1 MRSLN
6 KIVFINSAHVR
17 YAEIG
22 LNGNVHLI
30 GTQGVGKSTLLRA
43 ILFFY
48 NADKQKLGIPKE
60 KKSFDDFYFEQSNSY
75 IVYEVERDESAFCVL
90 LSKSNGRTVFR
101 FIDSPYKKEWLID
114 ENGEVTAEMTTV
126 RTRLNGCYMSPIV
139 DRYEM
144 FRDII
149 YGNHQAVMKK
159 EFFKF
164 SIAES
169 SRYQNIPRSI
179 QNVFLNSK
187 LDADFIK
194 ETIIQSMDSESSF
207 IDLGYFRHQVSE
219 FEQEYSDI
227 GLWFTTNKRGECE
240 TRLDADRVVKLY
252 HSLLG
257 LKKNIEECGK
267 QLNYSYRT
275 AKEQLPSIAIEI
287 EKSNAALNDTIR
299 LISEENGKFNKER
312 DGLNAGLTLV
322 KDKLKSCRDKF
333 QDYQAKNIDDVLK
346 KHECEGSLK
355 NEKERLEERR
365 RLLTR
370 EYDDV
375 ADKFENLLKQVS
387 RALEEFKQ
395 NQTVRLNDKKAELL
409 EQQQRVLEKFEQSR
423 AAIVARYDE
432 KLESVKNTIDSLKA
446 DSVACDK
453 KLLELKYVHPFAD
466 KIRECDEQLKSL
478 NTQESETK
486 VLKSTNQAELSKLS
500 AQRDAEQERNRVEYE
515 KENDALVAKNQDLIA
530 QLKNLDELLERQ
542 KGSFYEWLSQNKPGW
557 ENSIGKVVDEE
568 AVLYNTTLS
577 PELVNVGAT
586 AAGAEAATDANN
598 ALFGV
603 KINLEDLPIRVRTPE
618 EIANEKK
625 SVLKFVEEN
634 KAKQTELADAL
645 EKKNAAVERLYAPK
659 IKPLLENI
667 RNADNDLVQIPI
679 KRKRIENER
688 EKWIRDDAAEIEK
701 RKKEIQSQQS
711 LLSEKLLNAE
721 DQQNKIVA
729 DKNRELKA
737 NEKAKLQENESL
749 QNAFDDFRVQILTEI
764 ETRKNEAENER
775 KNLLLQRD
783 EELKNKNVDVSVL
796 KECEAEIDNVQ
807 QQLNEIERN
816 RDLVARY
823 RYDKQEFFD
832 REDEFKNDKRDLES
846 RLNDLQQKFNAR
858 KERLEAKR
866 VEQNNVLQKN
876 RETERLLK
884 DSIEETDKFSI
895 SSFCPENLKDVG
907 ESPNARLCTEILTE
921 LKESLMNSQKR
932 SKELEIAINKFKGRF
947 SRRNTFKFKME
958 LNSESDFMDFADNL
972 SDFLLNEKIEDYRKR
987 TSGRYSDILARVATE
1002 VGYVTKQKND
1012 VEKIVNSINRDFIE
1026 KNFAGVIKS
1035 IALRTEESNDK
1046 LMRLMLSMQKFY
1058 AENQYALGDLNLFSV
1073 GDSESA
1079 NRGAVNLL
1087 LQFVKSL
1094 NDEPTRN
1101 LLKLSDSFRLQFR
1114 VQENDNDT
1122 GWIDKISNVG
1132 SEGTDVLVKAMVNIM
1147 LINVFKT
1154 QASRKFGEF
1163 KLHCMMDE
1171 IGKLHPKN
1179 ANGILK
1185 FANSRNIYLVN
1196 GSPTTQSV
1204 SEYRYTYLLE
1214 KNAKSQTVV
1223 RPLMTRRVEN

>member
-75 IVYEVERDESAFCVL
+75 VVYEVERAESAFCVL
-90 LSKSNGRTVFR
+90 VSKSNGRAVFR

-114 ENGEVTAEMTTV
+114 DNGEVTAEMATV

-149 YGNHQAVMKK
+149 YGNHQAVMRK

-164 SIAES
+164 SIADS

-240 TRLDADRVVKLY
+240 TRFDADRVVKIY

-257 LKKNIEECGK
+257 LKKNIEDCGK
-267 QLNYSYRT
+267 QLNYSYRV

-287 EKSNAALNDTIR
+287 EKSNEALNETIR
-299 LISEENGKFNKER
+299 LISEESGKFHKER
-312 DGLNAGLTLV
+312 DGLNADLTLV
-322 KDKLKSCRDKF
+322 KDNLKKCRDKF
-333 QDYQAKNIDDVLK
+333 QEYQAKNIDEILK
-346 KHECEGSLK
+346 KQEREGSLK
-355 NEKERLEERR
+355 IEKERLEERR

-370 EYDDV
+370 EYEDV
-375 ADKFENLLKQVS
+375 AEKFENLLKQVS

-395 NQTVRLNDKKAELL
+395 NQNIRLNDKNAELL
-409 EQQQRVLEKFEQSR
+409 EQRQRVLEKFEQMR
-423 AAIVARYDE
+423 ETIVARFDE
-432 KLESVKNTIDSLKA
+432 KLVSVKNTINALNA
-446 DSVACDK
+446 DRVACEK
-453 KLLELKYVHPFAD
+453 ELLRLQYEHPFKD
-466 KIRECDEQLKSL
+466 KINECDEQLKSL
-478 NTQESETK
+478 NAHECEIK
-486 VLKSTNQAELSKLS
+486 VLKSACQAELNKLS
-500 AQRDAEQERNRVEYE
+500 AQRDAELERNRVEYE
-515 KENDALVAKNQDLIA
+515 KENDALVAENRGFAA
-530 QLKNLDELLERQ
+530 QLKSLDDLLERQ
-542 KGSFYEWLSQNKPGW
+542 KGSLYEWLSQNKPGW

-568 AVLYNTTLS
+568 SVLYNTDLS
-577 PELVNVGAT
+577 PELVDG
-586 AAGAEAATDANN
+586 D

-618 EIANEKK
+618 EIATEKK
-625 SVLKFVEEN
+625 SILKSVEDN
-634 KAKQTELADAL
+634 KSKQTELSDAL
-645 EKKNAAVERLYAPK
+645 EKNNSVVERSYAPK

-667 RNADNDLVQIPI
+667 RNAENELVQIPI
-679 KRKRIENER
+679 KRKRLENER
-688 EKWIRDDAAEIEK
+688 EKWIRDDAAKIEK
-701 RKKEIQSQQS
+701 RKNEIQSQQNVI
-711 LLSEKLLNAE
+711 SEKLLNAE
-721 DQQNKIVA
+721 EQQNKIIA

-737 NEKAKLQENESL
+737 NEKAKQQENESL
-749 QNAFDDFRVQILTEI
+749 QNAFNDFRVQILAEI

-775 KNLLLQRD
+775 KLLLQQRD

-816 RDLVARY
+816 RDFVARY

-832 REDEFKNDKRDLES
+832 HEDEFKNEKRDLES

-866 VEQNNVLQKN
+866 AEQNKILQQN
-876 RETERLLK
+876 RETDRKLK
-884 DSIEETDKFSI
+884 ESVEETDKFSV
-895 SSFCPENLKDVG
+895 SSFCPENIKSVG
-907 ESPNARLCTEILTE
+907 ETPNARLCTEILTE
-921 LKESLMNSQKR
+921 LKESLMNAQKR
-932 SKELEIAINKFKGRF
+932 SKELEMSINKFKGRF

-972 SDFLLNEKIEDYRKR
+972 SDFLLNEKIEEYRKR
-987 TSGRYSDILARVATE
+987 TSGRYSDILARVAKE
-1002 VGYVTKQKND
+1002 VGDVTRQKSEI
-1012 VEKIVNSINRDFIE
+1012 EKIVLNINRDFVE

-1046 LMRLMLSMQKFY
+1046 LMRLMLAMQRFY
-1058 AENQYALGDLNLFSV
+1058 AENQYALGELNLFSM
-1073 GDSESA
+1073 GDTESA
-1079 NRGAVNLL
+1079 NRGAVDLL

-1101 LLKLSDSFRLQFR
+1101 TLKLSDAFRLQFR

-1223 RPLMTRRVEN
+1223 RPLMTRALGV

>member
-48 NADKQKLGIPKE
+48 NGDKQKLGIPKE

-90 LSKSNGRTVFR
+90 VSKSNGRAVFH
-101 FIDSPYKKEWLID
+101 FIDSPYKKEWLIG
-114 ENGEVTAEMTTV
+114 ENGEVTAEMGTI
-126 RTRLNGCYMSPIV
+126 RMRLHDCYMSPV
-139 DRYEM
+139 VERYEM

-149 YGNHQAVMKK
+149 YGNHLAVTRK

-194 ETIIQSMDSESSF
+194 ETIIQSMESESSF

-227 GLWFTTNKRGECE
+227 GLWFRTNKRGECE
-240 TRLDADRVVKLY
+240 TKLDADRVVKLY

-267 QLNYSYRT
+267 QLNYSYRV
-275 AKEQLPSIAIEI
+275 AKEQLPSIAVEI
-287 EKSNAALNDTIR
+287 EKSSAALNDTIR
-299 LISEENGKFNKER
+299 LIGEESGKFNKER
-312 DGLNAGLTLV
+312 DELNADLAIV
-322 KDKLKSCRDKF
+322 KENLNKCREKY
-333 QDYQAKNIDDVLK
+333 QDYQAKGIDEVLK
-346 KHECEGSLK
+346 KQEREGTLK
-355 NEKERLEERR
+355 TEKERLEERR

-370 EYDDV
+370 EYEDV
-375 ADKFENLLKQVS
+375 AEKFENLLKQIS
-387 RALEEFKQ
+387 RTLEEFKQ
-395 NQTVRLNDKKAELL
+395 NQNARLNDKNTELL
-409 EQQQRVLEKFEQSR
+409 EQKQRVLEKFEQSR
-423 AAIVARYDE
+423 DSIVLRYDE
-432 KLESVKNTIDSLKA
+432 KLENAKNTLDALKA
-446 DSVACDK
+446 DQVACEK
-453 KLLELKYVHPFAD
+453 QLLELKYIHPFSD
-466 KIRECDEQLKSL
+466 KIQECDEQIKSL
-478 NTQESETK
+478 NALENETR
-486 VLKSTNQAELSKLS
+486 VQKSASQAEQNKLV
-500 AQRDAEQERNRVEYE
+500 AQRDAELERNQVEYE
-515 KENDALVAKNQDLIA
+515 KENESLLAENRSLLA

-542 KGSFYEWLSQNKPGW
+542 KGSLYEWLSQNKPGW
-557 ENSIGKVVDEE
+557 ENSIGKIADEE
-568 AVLYNTTLS
+568 TVLYNTGLS
-577 PELVNVGAT
+577 PELVEG
-586 AAGAEAATDANN
+586 DS
-598 ALFGV
+598 LFGV

-618 EIANEKK
+618 EIAAEKK
-625 SVLKFVEEN
+625 SVLKSIEAN
-634 KAKQTELADAL
+634 KEKQTELVDAL
-645 EKKNAAVERLYAPK
+645 EKKNTAVERAYAPK
-659 IKPLLENI
+659 IKSLLENI
-667 RNADNDLVQIPI
+667 RNADNELVQIPI
-679 KRKRIENER
+679 KRKRLENER
-688 EKWIRDDAAEIEK
+688 EKWIRDDGVEIEK
-701 RKKEIQSQQS
+701 RKNEIQTRQCS
-711 LLSEKLLNAE
+711 LSEKLLKTE
-721 DQQNKIVA
+721 ELQNKIVA
-729 DKNRELKA
+729 DKNRDLKA
-737 NEKAKLQENESL
+737 NEKAKQQENESL
-749 QNAFDDFRVQILTEI
+749 QNDFDNFRVQIFAEI
-764 ETRKNEAENER
+764 EIRKNKAENER
-775 KNLLLQRD
+775 KDLQKQRD
-783 EELKNKNVDVSVL
+783 EELKNKNVDVGVL
-796 KECEAEIDNVQ
+796 KECESEIEGVL
-807 QQLNEIERN
+807 QQLNEIENN
-816 RDLVARY
+816 RDLVARF
-823 RYDKQEFFD
+823 RYDKQELFD
-832 REDEFKNDKRDLES
+832 HEDEFKNEKRNLES
-846 RLNDLQQKFNAR
+846 RLKDLQQKFNAR
-858 KERLEAKR
+858 KERLETKR
-866 VEQNNVLQKN
+866 LEQDKALQKT
-876 RETERLLK
+876 RDTERKLK
-884 DSIEETDKFSI
+884 ESVEETDKFSI
-895 SSFCPENLKDVG
+895 SSFCPENIKSVG

-921 LKESLMNSQKR
+921 LKESLMNAQTR
-932 SKELEIAINKFKGRF
+932 SKELEISINKFKGRF

-972 SDFLLNEKIEDYRKR
+972 SDFLLNEKIEEYRKR
-987 TSGRYSDILARVATE
+987 TSGRYSDILARVAKE
-1002 VGYVTKQKND
+1002 VGDVTQQKSEI
-1012 VEKIVNSINRDFIE
+1012 EKIVASINRDFVE

-1046 LMRLMLSMQKFY
+1046 LMRLMLAMQKFY
-1058 AENQYALGDLNLFSV
+1058 AENQYALGELNLFSM
-1073 GDSESA
+1073 GDTESA
-1079 NRGAVNLL
+1079 NRGAVDLL
-1087 LQFVKSL
+1087 LQFVKLL
-1094 NDEPTRN
+1094 NDEPTRHT
-1101 LLKLSDSFRLQFR
+1101 LKLSDAFRLQFR

-1223 RPLMTRRVEN
+1223 RPLMTRTQGV

>member
-75 IVYEVERDESAFCVL
+75 VVYEVERDESAFCVL
-90 LSKSNGRTVFR
+90 VSKSNGRAVFR

-114 ENGEVTAEMTTV
+114 DNGEVTAEMATV
-126 RTRLNGCYMSPIV
+126 RSRLNGCYMSPIV

-149 YGNHQAVMKK
+149 YGNHQAVMRK

-169 SRYQNIPRSI
+169 NRYQNIPRSI

-240 TRLDADRVVKLY
+240 TRLDADRVVKIY

-257 LKKNIEECGK
+257 LKKNIEDCGK
-267 QLNYSYRT
+267 QLNYSYRV

-287 EKSNAALNDTIR
+287 EKSNEALNDTIR
-299 LISEENGKFNKER
+299 LISEESGKFNKER
-312 DGLNAGLTLV
+312 DGLNADLTLV
-322 KDKLKSCRDKF
+322 KDNLKKCRDKF
-333 QDYQAKNIDDVLK
+333 QEYQAKNIDEVLK
-346 KHECEGSLK
+346 KQEREGSLK
-355 NEKERLEERR
+355 IEKERLEERR

-370 EYDDV
+370 EYEDV
-375 ADKFENLLKQVS
+375 AEKFENLLKQVS

-395 NQTVRLNDKKAELL
+395 NQNIRLNDKNAELL
-409 EQQQRVLEKFEQSR
+409 EQRQRVLAKYEQMR
-423 AAIVARYDE
+423 EAIVARCDE
-432 KLESVKNTIDSLKA
+432 KLVSVKNTIDALNADRIACEKA
-446 DSVACDK
+446 
-453 KLLELKYVHPFAD
+453 LLRLQYEHPFKD
-466 KIRECDEQLKSL
+466 KINECDEQLKSL
-478 NTQESETK
+478 NIHESETK
-486 VLKSTNQAELSKLS
+486 VRKSACQAELNKLS
-500 AQRDAEQERNRVEYE
+500 AQRDAELERNRVEYE
-515 KENDALVAKNQDLIA
+515 KENDALVAENRGFVA
-530 QLKNLDELLERQ
+530 QLKSLDDLLERQ
-542 KGSFYEWLSQNKPGW
+542 KGSLYEWLSQKKPGW

-568 AVLYNTTLS
+568 SVLYNTELS
-577 PELVNVGAT
+577 PELVEG
-586 AAGAEAATDANN
+586 D

-618 EIANEKK
+618 EIAAEKK
-625 SVLKFVEEN
+625 SILRSVEDN
-634 KAKQTELADAL
+634 KSKQTELSDAL
-645 EKKNAAVERLYAPK
+645 EKKNSAVERSYAPK

-667 RNADNDLVQIPI
+667 RNAENELVQIPI
-679 KRKRIENER
+679 KRKRLENER

-701 RKKEIQSQQS
+701 RKNEIQSQQS
-711 LLSEKLLNAE
+711 VISEKLLNAE
-721 DQQNKIVA
+721 EQQNKIIA
-729 DKNRELKA
+729 DKNRELNA
-737 NEKAKLQENESL
+737 NEKAKQQENESL
-749 QNAFDDFRVQILTEI
+749 QNAFNDFRVQILAEI

-775 KNLLLQRD
+775 KLLLQQRD

-832 REDEFKNDKRDLES
+832 HEDEFKNKKRDIES

-866 VEQNNVLQKN
+866 AEQNKILQQN
-876 RETERLLK
+876 RETERKLK
-884 DSIEETDKFSI
+884 ESVEETDKFSV
-895 SSFCPENLKDVG
+895 SSFCPENIKSVG
-907 ESPNARLCTEILTE
+907 ETPNARLCSEILTE
-921 LKESLMNSQKR
+921 LKESLMNDQKR
-932 SKELEIAINKFKGRF
+932 SKELEMSINKFKGRF

-958 LNSESDFMDFADNL
+958 LNSENDFMDFADNL
-972 SDFLLNEKIEDYRKR
+972 NDFLLNEKIEEYRKR
-987 TSGRYSDILARVATE
+987 TSGRYSDILARVAKE
-1002 VGYVTKQKND
+1002 VGDVTRQKSEI
-1012 VEKIVNSINRDFIE
+1012 EKIVLNINRDFVE

-1035 IALRTEESNDK
+1035 IALRTEETNDK
-1046 LMRLMLSMQKFY
+1046 LMRLMLAMQKFY
-1058 AENQYALGDLNLFSV
+1058 AENQYALCELNLFSM
-1073 GDSESA
+1073 GNTESA
-1079 NRGAVNLL
+1079 NRGAVDLL

-1094 NDEPTRN
+1094 NDESTRN
-1101 LLKLSDSFRLQFR
+1101 TLKLSDAFRLQFR

-1223 RPLMTRRVEN
+1223 RPLMTRTQGM

>member
-90 LSKSNGRTVFR
+90 VSKSNGRAVFR

-114 ENGEVTAEMTTV
+114 ENGEVTAEMATV

-139 DRYEM
+139 DRYEV

-149 YGNHQAVMKK
+149 YGNHQAVMRK

-240 TRLDADRVVKLY
+240 TRLDADRVVKTY

-257 LKKNIEECGK
+257 FKKNIEECGK
-267 QLNYSYRT
+267 QLNYSYRME
-275 AKEQLPSIAIEI
+275 KEQLPSIAIEI
-287 EKSNAALNDTIR
+287 EKSSAALNDTIR
-299 LISEENGKFNKER
+299 LIGEESGKFNKER
-312 DGLNAGLTLV
+312 DGLNADLTLV
-322 KDKLKSCRDKF
+322 KDNLKKCREKF
-333 QDYQAKNIDDVLK
+333 QEYQAKNIDEVLK
-346 KHECEGSLK
+346 KQEREGSLK
-355 NEKERLEERR
+355 IEKDRLEERR

-370 EYDDV
+370 EYEDV

-395 NQTVRLNDKKAELL
+395 NQNIRLNDKNAEML
-409 EQQQRVLEKFEQSR
+409 EQRQRILEKFEQSR
-423 AAIVARYDE
+423 TSIVSRYEE
-432 KLESVKNTIDSLKA
+432 KLESVKYTIDTLKA
-446 DSVACDK
+446 DCVACDK
-453 KLLELKYVHPFAD
+453 KLLELKYIHPFAD

-478 NTQESETK
+478 NIHESETK
-486 VLKSTNQAELSKLS
+486 VQKSASQAELNKLS
-500 AQRDAEQERNRVEYE
+500 AQRDAELERNRVEYE
-515 KENDALVAKNQDLIA
+515 KENDALIAKSRGFIA
-530 QLKNLDELLERQ
+530 RLKNLDELLERQ
-542 KGSFYEWLSQNKPGW
+542 KGSLYEWLSQNKPGW

-568 AVLYNTTLS
+568 SVLYNTGLS
-577 PELVNVGAT
+577 PELVEG
-586 AAGAEAATDANN
+586 DS
-598 ALFGV
+598 LFGV
-603 KINLEDLPIRVRTPE
+603 KINLEDLPVRVRTPE
-618 EIANEKK
+618 EITAEKNSILK
-625 SVLKFVEEN
+625 SVEDN
-634 KAKQTELADAL
+634 KLKQTELADAL
-645 EKKNAAVERLYAPK
+645 EKKNTAVERSYAPK
-659 IKPLLENI
+659 IKPLLESI
-667 RNADNDLVQIPI
+667 RNADNELVQIPI
-679 KRKRIENER
+679 RRKRLENER
-688 EKWIRDDAAEIEK
+688 EKWVRDDANEIEK
-701 RKKEIQSQQS
+701 RKNEIQSQQS
-711 LLSEKLLNAE
+711 LLSEKLLQAE
-721 DQQNKIVA
+721 EQQNKIVA

-737 NEKAKLQENESL
+737 NEKAKQQENDSL
-749 QNAFDDFRVQILTEI
+749 QSAFNDFRVQILAEG
-764 ETRKNEAENER
+764 EARKSEAENER

-783 EELKNKNVDVSVL
+783 EELKNKNVDVGVL
-796 KECEAEIDNVQ
+796 KECEADISNVQ
-807 QQLNEIERN
+807 QQLDEIERN

-832 REDEFKNDKRDLES
+832 HEDEFKNEKRDLES
-846 RLNDLQQKFNAR
+846 RLSDLQQKFIAR

-866 VEQNNVLQKN
+866 AEQNKILQQN
-876 RETERLLK
+876 RETEQKLK
-884 DSIEETDKFSI
+884 NSVEETDKFSI
-895 SSFCPENLKDVG
+895 SSFCPENIKNVG

-921 LKESLMNSQKR
+921 LKESLMNAQKR
-932 SKELEIAINKFKGRF
+932 SKELEMSINKFKGRF

-972 SDFLLNEKIEDYRKR
+972 SEFLLNEKIEEYRKR
-987 TSGRYSDILARVATE
+987 TSGRYSDILARVAKE
-1002 VGYVTKQKND
+1002 VGDVTRQKSEI
-1012 VEKIVNSINRDFIE
+1012 EKIVLNINRDFVE

-1046 LMRLMLSMQKFY
+1046 LMRLMLAMQKFY
-1058 AENQYALGDLNLFSV
+1058 AENQYALGELNLFSM
-1073 GDSESA
+1073 GDTESA
-1079 NRGAVNLL
+1079 NRGAVDLL

-1101 LLKLSDSFRLQFR
+1101 MLKLSDAFRLQFR

-1223 RPLMTRRVEN
+1223 RPLMTRAQGA

>member
-75 IVYEVERDESAFCVL
+75 VVYEVERDESAFCVL
-90 LSKSNGRTVFR
+90 VSKSNGRAVFR

-114 ENGEVTAEMTTV
+114 DNGEVTAEMAIV

-149 YGNHQAVMKK
+149 YGNHQAVMRK

-240 TRLDADRVVKLY
+240 TRLDADRVVKIY
-252 HSLLG
+252 HSILG
-257 LKKNIEECGK
+257 LKKNIEDCGK
-267 QLNYSYRT
+267 QLNYSYRV

-287 EKSNAALNDTIR
+287 EKSNEALNDTIR
-299 LISEENGKFNKER
+299 LISEESEKFNKER
-312 DGLNAGLTLV
+312 DGLNADLTLV
-322 KDKLKSCRDKF
+322 RDNLKKCRDKF
-333 QDYQAKNIDDVLK
+333 QEYQAKNIDEILK
-346 KHECEGSLK
+346 KQEREGSLK
-355 NEKERLEERR
+355 IEKERLEERR

-370 EYDDV
+370 EYEDV
-375 ADKFENLLKQVS
+375 AEKFENLLKQVS

-395 NQTVRLNDKKAELL
+395 NQNIRLNDKNAELL
-409 EQQQRVLEKFEQSR
+409 EQRQRVLAKYEQMR
-423 AAIVARYDE
+423 EAIVARCDE
-432 KLESVKNTIDSLKA
+432 KLVSVKNTINALNA
-446 DSVACDK
+446 DRVACEK
-453 KLLELKYVHPFAD
+453 ELLRLQYEHPFKD
-466 KIRECDEQLKSL
+466 KINECDEQLKSL
-478 NTQESETK
+478 NIHESETK
-486 VLKSTNQAELSKLS
+486 VQKSACQAELNKLS
-500 AQRDAEQERNRVEYE
+500 AQRDAELERNRVEYE
-515 KENDALVAKNQDLIA
+515 KENDALVAENRGFVA
-530 QLKNLDELLERQ
+530 QLKSLDDLLERQ
-542 KGSFYEWLSQNKPGW
+542 KGSLYEWLSQNKPGW

-568 AVLYNTTLS
+568 SVLYNTELS
-577 PELVNVGAT
+577 PELVEG
-586 AAGAEAATDANN
+586 D

-603 KINLEDLPIRVRTPE
+603 IINLEDLPIRVRTPE
-618 EIANEKK
+618 EIAVEKK
-625 SVLKFVEEN
+625 AILKSVEDN
-634 KAKQTELADAL
+634 KSKQTELSDAL
-645 EKKNAAVERLYAPK
+645 EKKNSVVERSYAPK

-667 RNADNDLVQIPI
+667 RNAENELVQIPI
-679 KRKRIENER
+679 KRKRLENER

-701 RKKEIQSQQS
+701 RKNEIQSQQS
-711 LLSEKLLNAE
+711 VISEKLLNAE
-721 DQQNKIVA
+721 EQQNKIVA

-737 NEKAKLQENESL
+737 NEKAKQQENESL
-749 QNAFDDFRVQILTEI
+749 QNAFNDFRVQIHAEI
-764 ETRKNEAENER
+764 ESRKNEAENER
-775 KNLLLQRD
+775 KLLLQQRD

-807 QQLNEIERN
+807 QQLNEIEQN

-823 RYDKQEFFD
+823 RYDKQDFFD
-832 REDEFKNDKRDLES
+832 HEDEFKNKKRDIES
-846 RLNDLQQKFNAR
+846 RLSDLQQRFNAR

-866 VEQNNVLQKN
+866 AEQNKILQQN
-876 RETERLLK
+876 RETERKLK
-884 DSIEETDKFSI
+884 ESVKETDKFSV
-895 SSFCPENLKDVG
+895 SSFCPENVKSVG

-921 LKESLMNSQKR
+921 LKESLMNAQNR
-932 SKELEIAINKFKGRF
+932 SKELEMSIKGRF
-947 SRRNTFKFKME
+947 SKRNTFKFKME
-958 LNSESDFMDFADNL
+958 LNSENDFMDFADNL
-972 SDFLLNEKIEDYRKR
+972 SNFLLNEKIEEYRKR
-987 TSGRYSDILARVATE
+987 TSGRYSDILARVAKE
-1002 VGYVTKQKND
+1002 VGDVTRQKSEI
-1012 VEKIVNSINRDFIE
+1012 EKIVLNINRDFVE

-1046 LMRLMLSMQKFY
+1046 LMRLMLAMQKFY
-1058 AENQYALGDLNLFSV
+1058 AENQYALGELNLFSM
-1073 GDSESA
+1073 GDTDSA
-1079 NRGAVNLL
+1079 NRGAVDML

-1101 LLKLSDSFRLQFR
+1101 TLKLSDVFRLQFR

-1223 RPLMTRRVEN
+1223 RPLMTRIQGM

>member
-75 IVYEVERDESAFCVL
+75 VVYEVERDESAFCVL
-90 LSKSNGRTVFR
+90 VSKSNGRAVFR

-114 ENGEVTAEMTTV
+114 DNGEVTAEMATV
-126 RTRLNGCYMSPIV
+126 RSRLNGCYMSPIV

-149 YGNHQAVMKK
+149 YGNHQAVMRK

-240 TRLDADRVVKLY
+240 TRLDADRVVKIY

-257 LKKNIEECGK
+257 LKKNIEDCGK
-267 QLNYSYRT
+267 QLNYSYRV

-287 EKSNAALNDTIR
+287 EKSNEALNDTIR
-299 LISEENGKFNKER
+299 LISEESGKFNKER
-312 DGLNAGLTLV
+312 DGLNADLTLV
-322 KDKLKSCRDKF
+322 KDNLKKCRDKF
-333 QDYQAKNIDDVLK
+333 QEYQAKNIDEVLK
-346 KHECEGSLK
+346 KQEREGSLK
-355 NEKERLEERR
+355 IEKERLEERR

-370 EYDDV
+370 EYEDV
-375 ADKFENLLKQVS
+375 AEKFENLLKQVS

-395 NQTVRLNDKKAELL
+395 NQNIRLNDKNAELL
-409 EQQQRVLEKFEQSR
+409 EQRQRVLAKYEQMR
-423 AAIVARYDE
+423 EAIVARCDE
-432 KLESVKNTIDSLKA
+432 KLVSVKNTIDALNADRIACEKA
-446 DSVACDK
+446 
-453 KLLELKYVHPFAD
+453 LLRLQYEHPFKD
-466 KIRECDEQLKSL
+466 KINECDEQLKSL
-478 NTQESETK
+478 NIHESETK
-486 VLKSTNQAELSKLS
+486 VRKSACQAELNKLS
-500 AQRDAEQERNRVEYE
+500 AQRDAELERNRVEYE
-515 KENDALVAKNQDLIA
+515 KENDALVAENRGFVA
-530 QLKNLDELLERQ
+530 QLKSLDDLLERQ
-542 KGSFYEWLSQNKPGW
+542 KGSLYEWLSQKKPGW

-568 AVLYNTTLS
+568 SVLYNTELS
-577 PELVNVGAT
+577 PELVEG
-586 AAGAEAATDANN
+586 D

-618 EIANEKK
+618 EIAAEKK
-625 SVLKFVEEN
+625 SILRSVEDN
-634 KAKQTELADAL
+634 KSKQTELSDAL
-645 EKKNAAVERLYAPK
+645 EKKNSAVERSYAPK

-667 RNADNDLVQIPI
+667 RNAENELVQIPI
-679 KRKRIENER
+679 KRKRLENER

-701 RKKEIQSQQS
+701 RKNEIQSQQS
-711 LLSEKLLNAE
+711 VISEKLLNAE
-721 DQQNKIVA
+721 EQQNKIIA
-729 DKNRELKA
+729 DKNRELNA
-737 NEKAKLQENESL
+737 NEKAKQQENESL
-749 QNAFDDFRVQILTEI
+749 QNAFNDFRVQILAEI

-775 KNLLLQRD
+775 KLLLQQRD

-832 REDEFKNDKRDLES
+832 HEDEFKNKKRDIES

-866 VEQNNVLQKN
+866 AEQNKILQQN
-876 RETERLLK
+876 RETERKLK
-884 DSIEETDKFSI
+884 ESVEETDKFSV
-895 SSFCPENLKDVG
+895 SSFCPENIKSVG
-907 ESPNARLCTEILTE
+907 ETPNARLCSEILTE
-921 LKESLMNSQKR
+921 LKESLMNDQKR
-932 SKELEIAINKFKGRF
+932 SKELEMSINKFKGRF

-972 SDFLLNEKIEDYRKR
+972 NDFLLNEKIEEYRKR
-987 TSGRYSDILARVATE
+987 TSGRYSDILARVAKE
-1002 VGYVTKQKND
+1002 VGDVTRQKSEI
-1012 VEKIVNSINRDFIE
+1012 EKIVLNINRDFVE

-1035 IALRTEESNDK
+1035 IALRTEETNDK
-1046 LMRLMLSMQKFY
+1046 LMRLMLAMQKFY
-1058 AENQYALGDLNLFSV
+1058 AENQYALCELNLFSM
-1073 GDSESA
+1073 GNTESA
-1079 NRGAVNLL
+1079 NRGAVDLL

-1094 NDEPTRN
+1094 NDESTRN
-1101 LLKLSDSFRLQFR
+1101 TLKLSDAFRLQFR

-1223 RPLMTRRVEN
+1223 RPLMTRTQGM

>member
-75 IVYEVERDESAFCVL
+75 VVYEVERDESAFCVL
-90 LSKSNGRTVFR
+90 VSKSNGRAVFR

-114 ENGEVTAEMTTV
+114 DNGEVTAEMATV

-149 YGNHQAVMKK
+149 YGNHQAVMRK

-219 FEQEYSDI
+219 FEQEYNDI

-240 TRLDADRVVKLY
+240 TRLDADRVVKIY

-257 LKKNIEECGK
+257 LKKNIEDCGK
-267 QLNYSYRT
+267 QLNYSYRV
-275 AKEQLPSIAIEI
+275 AKEQLPSIVIEI
-287 EKSNAALNDTIR
+287 EKSNEALNDTIR
-299 LISEENGKFNKER
+299 LISEESEKFNKER
-312 DGLNAGLTLV
+312 DGLNADLTLV
-322 KDKLKSCRDKF
+322 RDNLKKCRDKF
-333 QDYQAKNIDDVLK
+333 QEYQAKNIDEILK
-346 KHECEGSLK
+346 KQEREGSLK
-355 NEKERLEERR
+355 IEKERLEERR

-370 EYDDV
+370 EYEDV
-375 ADKFENLLKQVS
+375 AEKFENLLKQVS

-395 NQTVRLNDKKAELL
+395 NQNIRLNDKNAELL
-409 EQQQRVLEKFEQSR
+409 EQRQRVLAKYEQMR
-423 AAIVARYDE
+423 EAIVARCDE
-432 KLESVKNTIDSLKA
+432 KLVSVKNTINALNA
-446 DSVACDK
+446 DRVACEK
-453 KLLELKYVHPFAD
+453 ELLRLQYEHPFKD
-466 KIRECDEQLKSL
+466 KINECDEQLKSL
-478 NTQESETK
+478 NIHESETK
-486 VLKSTNQAELSKLS
+486 VQKSVCQAELNKLS
-500 AQRDAEQERNRVEYE
+500 AQRDAELERNRVEYE
-515 KENDALVAKNQDLIA
+515 KENDALVAENRGFVA
-530 QLKNLDELLERQ
+530 QLKSLDDLLERQ
-542 KGSFYEWLSQNKPGW
+542 KGSLYEWLSQNKPGW

-568 AVLYNTTLS
+568 SVLYNTELS
-577 PELVNVGAT
+577 PELVEG
-586 AAGAEAATDANN
+586 D

-603 KINLEDLPIRVRTPE
+603 IINLEDLPIRVRTPE
-618 EIANEKK
+618 EIAVEKK
-625 SVLKFVEEN
+625 AILKSVEDN
-634 KAKQTELADAL
+634 KSKQTELSDAL
-645 EKKNAAVERLYAPK
+645 EKKNSVVERSYAPK

-667 RNADNDLVQIPI
+667 RNAENELVQIPI
-679 KRKRIENER
+679 KRKRLENER
-688 EKWIRDDAAEIEK
+688 EKWIRNDAAEIEK
-701 RKKEIQSQQS
+701 RKNEIQSQQS
-711 LLSEKLLNAE
+711 VISEKLLNAE
-721 DQQNKIVA
+721 EQQNKIVA

-737 NEKAKLQENESL
+737 NEKAKQQENESL
-749 QNAFDDFRVQILTEI
+749 QNAFNDFRVQIHAEI

-775 KNLLLQRD
+775 KLLLQQRD

-807 QQLNEIERN
+807 QQLNEIEQN

-832 REDEFKNDKRDLES
+832 HEDEFKNKKRDIES
-846 RLNDLQQKFNAR
+846 RLSDLQQRFNAR

-866 VEQNNVLQKN
+866 AEQNKILQQN
-876 RETERLLK
+876 RETERKLK
-884 DSIEETDKFSI
+884 ESVEETDKFFV
-895 SSFCPENLKDVG
+895 SSFCPENVKSVG
-907 ESPNARLCTEILTE
+907 ETPNALLCTEILTE
-921 LKESLMNSQKR
+921 LKESLMNAQKR
-932 SKELEIAINKFKGRF
+932 SKELEMSINKFKGRF

-972 SDFLLNEKIEDYRKR
+972 SDFMLNEKIEEYRKR
-987 TSGRYSDILARVATE
+987 TSGRYSDILARVAKE
-1002 VGYVTKQKND
+1002 VGDVTRQKSEI
-1012 VEKIVNSINRDFIE
+1012 EKIVLNINRDFVE

-1046 LMRLMLSMQKFY
+1046 LMRLMLAMQRFY
-1058 AENQYALGDLNLFSV
+1058 AENQYALGELNLFSM
-1073 GDSESA
+1073 GDTESA
-1079 NRGAVNLL
+1079 NRGAVDLL

-1101 LLKLSDSFRLQFR
+1101 TLKLSDAFRLQFR

-1223 RPLMTRRVEN
+1223 RLLMTRTQGM

>member
-75 IVYEVERDESAFCVL
+75 VVYEVERDESAFCVL
-90 LSKSNGRTVFR
+90 VSKSNGRAVFR

-114 ENGEVTAEMTTV
+114 DNGEVTAEMSTV

-149 YGNHQAVMKK
+149 YGNHQAVMRK

-240 TRLDADRVVKLY
+240 TRLDADRVVKIY
-252 HSLLG
+252 RSLLG
-257 LKKNIEECGK
+257 LKKNIEDCGK
-267 QLNYSYRT
+267 QLNYSYRV

-287 EKSNAALNDTIR
+287 EKSNEALNDTIR
-299 LISEENGKFNKER
+299 LISEESGKFNKER
-312 DGLNAGLTLV
+312 DGLNADLTLV
-322 KDKLKSCRDKF
+322 KDNLKKCRDKF
-333 QDYQAKNIDDVLK
+333 QEYQVKNIDEVLK
-346 KHECEGSLK
+346 KQEREGSLK
-355 NEKERLEERR
+355 IEKERLEERR

-370 EYDDV
+370 EYEDV
-375 ADKFENLLKQVS
+375 AEKFENLLKQVS
-387 RALEEFKQ
+387 RTLEEFKQ
-395 NQTVRLNDKKAELL
+395 NQNIRLNEKNAELL
-409 EQQQRVLEKFEQSR
+409 ELRQRVLAKYEQMR
-423 AAIVARYDE
+423 EAIVARCDE
-432 KLESVKNTIDSLKA
+432 KLVSVKNTIDALNADRFACEKA
-446 DSVACDK
+446 
-453 KLLELKYVHPFAD
+453 LLRLQYEHPFKD
-466 KIRECDEQLKSL
+466 KINECDEQLKSL
-478 NTQESETK
+478 NIHESETM
-486 VLKSTNQAELSKLS
+486 VQKSACQAELNKLS
-500 AQRDAEQERNRVEYE
+500 AQRDAELERNRVEYE
-515 KENDALVAKNQDLIA
+515 KENDALVAENRGFVA
-530 QLKNLDELLERQ
+530 QLKSLDDLLERQ
-542 KGSFYEWLSQNKPGW
+542 KGSLYEWLSQNKPGW

-568 AVLYNTTLS
+568 SVLYNTELS
-577 PELVNVGAT
+577 PELVEG
-586 AAGAEAATDANN
+586 D

-618 EIANEKK
+618 EIATEKK
-625 SVLKFVEEN
+625 SILKSVEDN
-634 KAKQTELADAL
+634 KSKQTELSDAL
-645 EKKNAAVERLYAPK
+645 EKKNLAVERSYAPK

-667 RNADNDLVQIPI
+667 RNAENELVQIPI
-679 KRKRIENER
+679 KRKRLENER

-701 RKKEIQSQQS
+701 RKNEIQSQQS
-711 LLSEKLLNAE
+711 VISEKLLNAE
-721 DQQNKIVA
+721 EQQNKIVA

-737 NEKAKLQENESL
+737 NEKAKQQENESL
-749 QNAFDDFRVQILTEI
+749 QNVFNDFRVQILAEI

-775 KNLLLQRD
+775 KLLLQQRD

-796 KECEAEIDNVQ
+796 KECEAEISNVQ

-832 REDEFKNDKRDLES
+832 HEDEFKNKKRDIES
-846 RLNDLQQKFNAR
+846 RLSDLQQKFNAR

-866 VEQNNVLQKN
+866 AEQNKILQQN
-876 RETERLLK
+876 RETERKLK
-884 DSIEETDKFSI
+884 ESVEETDKFSV
-895 SSFCPENLKDVG
+895 SSFCPENIKSVG
-907 ESPNARLCTEILTE
+907 ETPNARLCTEILTE
-921 LKESLMNSQKR
+921 LKESLMNAQKR
-932 SKELEIAINKFKGRF
+932 SKELEMSINKFKGRF

-972 SDFLLNEKIEDYRKR
+972 NDFLLNEKIEEYRKR
-987 TSGRYSDILARVATE
+987 TSGRYSDILARVAKE
-1002 VGYVTKQKND
+1002 VGDVTRQKSEI
-1012 VEKIVNSINRDFIE
+1012 EKIVLNINRDFVE

-1046 LMRLMLSMQKFY
+1046 LMRLMLAMQRFY
-1058 AENQYALGDLNLFSV
+1058 AENQYALGELNLFSM
-1073 GDSESA
+1073 GDTESA
-1079 NRGAVNLL
+1079 NRGAIDLL

-1101 LLKLSDSFRLQFR
+1101 TLKLSDAFRLQFR

-1223 RPLMTRRVEN
+1223 RPLMTRTQGM

>member
-75 IVYEVERDESAFCVL
+75 VVYEVERDESAFCVL
-90 LSKSNGRTVFR
+90 VSKSNGRAVFR

-114 ENGEVTAEMTTV
+114 DNGEVTAEMAIV

-149 YGNHQAVMKK
+149 YGNHQAVMRK

-240 TRLDADRVVKLY
+240 TRLDADRVVKIY
-252 HSLLG
+252 HSILG
-257 LKKNIEECGK
+257 LKKNIEDCGK
-267 QLNYSYRT
+267 QLNYSYRV

-287 EKSNAALNDTIR
+287 EKSNEALNDTIR
-299 LISEENGKFNKER
+299 LISEESEKFNKER
-312 DGLNAGLTLV
+312 DGLNADLTLV
-322 KDKLKSCRDKF
+322 RDNLKKCRDKF
-333 QDYQAKNIDDVLK
+333 QEYQAKNIDEILK
-346 KHECEGSLK
+346 KQEREGSLK
-355 NEKERLEERR
+355 IEKERLEERR

-370 EYDDV
+370 EYEDV
-375 ADKFENLLKQVS
+375 AEKFENLLKQVS

-395 NQTVRLNDKKAELL
+395 NQNIRLNDKNAELL
-409 EQQQRVLEKFEQSR
+409 EQRQRVLAKYEQMR
-423 AAIVARYDE
+423 EAIVARCDE
-432 KLESVKNTIDSLKA
+432 KLVSVKNTINALNA
-446 DSVACDK
+446 DRVACEK
-453 KLLELKYVHPFAD
+453 ELLRLQYEHPFKD
-466 KIRECDEQLKSL
+466 KINECDEQLKSL
-478 NTQESETK
+478 NIHESETK
-486 VLKSTNQAELSKLS
+486 VQKSACQAELNKLS
-500 AQRDAEQERNRVEYE
+500 AQRDAELERNRVEYE
-515 KENDALVAKNQDLIA
+515 KENDALVAENRGFVA
-530 QLKNLDELLERQ
+530 QLKSLDDLLERQ
-542 KGSFYEWLSQNKPGW
+542 KGSLYEWLSQNKPGW

-568 AVLYNTTLS
+568 SVLYNTELS
-577 PELVNVGAT
+577 PELVEG
-586 AAGAEAATDANN
+586 D

-603 KINLEDLPIRVRTPE
+603 IINLEDLPIRVRTPE
-618 EIANEKK
+618 EIAVEKK
-625 SVLKFVEEN
+625 AILKSVEDN
-634 KAKQTELADAL
+634 KSKQTELSDAL
-645 EKKNAAVERLYAPK
+645 EKKNSVVERSYAPK

-667 RNADNDLVQIPI
+667 RNAENELVQIPI
-679 KRKRIENER
+679 KRKRLENER

-701 RKKEIQSQQS
+701 RKNEIQSQQS
-711 LLSEKLLNAE
+711 VISEKLLNAE
-721 DQQNKIVA
+721 EQQNKIVA

-737 NEKAKLQENESL
+737 NEKAKQQENESL
-749 QNAFDDFRVQILTEI
+749 QNAFNDFRVQIHAEI
-764 ETRKNEAENER
+764 ESRKNEAENER
-775 KNLLLQRD
+775 KLLLQQRD

-807 QQLNEIERN
+807 QQLNEIEQN

-823 RYDKQEFFD
+823 RYDKQDFFD
-832 REDEFKNDKRDLES
+832 HEDEFKNKKRDIES
-846 RLNDLQQKFNAR
+846 RLSDLQQRFNAR

-866 VEQNNVLQKN
+866 AEQNKILQQN
-876 RETERLLK
+876 RETERKLK
-884 DSIEETDKFSI
+884 ESVKETDKFSV
-895 SSFCPENLKDVG
+895 SSFCPENVKSVG

-921 LKESLMNSQKR
+921 LKESLMNAQNR
-932 SKELEIAINKFKGRF
+932 SKELEMSINRFKGRF
-947 SRRNTFKFKME
+947 SKRNTFKFKME
-958 LNSESDFMDFADNL
+958 LNSENDFMDFADNL
-972 SDFLLNEKIEDYRKR
+972 SNFLLNEKIEEYRKR
-987 TSGRYSDILARVATE
+987 TSGRYSDILARVAKE
-1002 VGYVTKQKND
+1002 VGDVTRQKSEI
-1012 VEKIVNSINRDFIE
+1012 EKIVLNINRDFVE

-1046 LMRLMLSMQKFY
+1046 LMRLMLAMQKFY
-1058 AENQYALGDLNLFSV
+1058 AENQYALGELNLFSM
-1073 GDSESA
+1073 GDTDSA
-1079 NRGAVNLL
+1079 NRGAVDML

-1101 LLKLSDSFRLQFR
+1101 TLKLSDVFRLQFR

-1223 RPLMTRRVEN
+1223 RPLMTRIQGM